1 MTELYLRLLDRV
13 LTPILLVLAVILL
26 LVGHN
31 NPGGGFIAGLVVA
44 AAIQLQ
50 ILSRGDS
57 YVRSTLGPHLQ
68 PMIGAGLLVAILAA
82 LLGMTQGG
90 FFRGVWWKGEL
101 GALSVELGSPMLF
114 DIGVFLVVLSVV
126 TSYLLGL
133 ANSDKRLEEPFPYST
148 NHPTEKTEPVN
159 KGGQR

>member
-1 MTELYLRLLDRV
+1 MTELYLRLLDRI

-57 YVRSTLGPHLQ
+57 YVRSTIVRICNQ
-68 PMIGAGLLVAILAA
+68 
-82 LLGMTQGG
+82 
-90 FFRGVWWKGEL
+90 
-101 GALSVELGSPMLF
+101 
-114 DIGVFLVVLSVV
+114 
-126 TSYLLGL
+126 
-133 ANSDKRLEEPFPYST
+133 
-148 NHPTEKTEPVN
+148 
-159 KGGQR
+159 